1 MRTSE
6 ILFETP
12 GHEEARLVFH
22 PKGSR
27 RDIFVCIAGVG
38 LGGLLI
44 GIFFDMPASATLA
57 GRIFDFIGPVLG
69 SLFIAAGV
77 LVFFGP
83 RWGYPRLVLDNNKLI
98 SEGMFRSSIL
108 DLDNLGKAA
117 VTSSGSA
124 TFLAFFTLD
133 EERAL
138 ALRNDFSQPSAFSAA
153 KTFFVSPY
161 TGNNPQRAQ
170 KIADQINACR
180 ATPLNEGAMH
190 VAPDTK
196 AKIKKRSRRA
206 RLLLVLVTTTLV
218 IVLTYLKSSA

>member
-1 MRTSE
+1 MSTSE
-6 ILFETP
+6 SGFDTP

-27 RDIFVCIAGVG
+27 RDIFVCIAGIG

-44 GIFFDMPASATLA
+44 WIFFDMPASATLA

-77 LVFFGP
+77 LVSFGP
-83 RWGYPRLVLDNNKLI
+83 RWGCPRLVLDNNRLI

-108 DLDNLGKAA
+108 DLDNLGKVA

-138 ALRNDFSQPSAFSAA
+138 ALRKDFSQPSAFSAA

-161 TGNNPQRAQ
+161 TGNDPQRAQ
-170 KIADQINACR
+170 KFADLINACR
-180 ATPLNEGAMH
+180 STPLDRDAMH
-190 VAPDTK
+190 AAPDTMEH
-196 AKIKKRSRRA
+196 IKKRSRRA
-206 RLLLVLVTTTLV
+206 GLLLVLATTTLA
-218 IVLTYLKSSA
+218 IVLTYLNSIA